1 MVNLDLC
8 TVKLQYP
15 IISEFKNQKYL
26 NLPGRF
32 KQYQLERKKE
42 IKKTTNRIE
51 ETKKLHNKKKTKTK
65 CVCLLQATK
74 GSTNQRLLGRLGLIK
89 PANFKLF

>member
-15 IISEFKNQKYL
+15 IITEFKNQKYL
-26 NLPGRF
+26 NLPGRY

-51 ETKKLHNKKKTKTK
+51 ETKKLHNKKKQRQSV
-65 CVCLLQATK
+65 CVSCKPQK
-74 GSTNQRLLGRLGLIK
+74 GPQISVC
-89 PANFKLF
+89 